1 MASLFE
7 DVPGMIS
14 NFASNT
20 ASRATKVTQSVA
32 SAGTSNL
39 VLYGLLILA
48 AIVIYLMLTGYK
60 LPSLGTVDI
69 RSTKSKA
76 MDDAHVF
83 WKSGST
89 GVGNNL
95 RITDDL
101 LPADMNN
108 KYTYHFDLLLTN
120 SRNISNVAG
129 PYRHIF
135 HRGSSDLYNDSSPVA
150 LAGPSQPFPDF
161 GLPKRLNPGVFLD
174 PNTNDIIIFVDTK
187 SKTGEVYRESA
198 RIADVPLDKPLR
210 LTVTVSNAVLEVD
223 LNCKL
228 ELTKVLAGEPKP
240 VENVLYG
247 LCGQGAAEAA
257 IQNLIVWPFA
267 LPSKALLEFCP
278 MPVPAFTAPNFKGQC
293 GSKTDTT
300 LMPPTS
306 KDDKSGGMTPDKWLT
321 NTA

>member
-7 DVPGMIS
+7 DVPGMFS

-20 ASRATKVTQSVA
+20 ADKAAKATQSVA
-32 SAGTSNL
+32 SIGPKNL
-39 VLYGLLILA
+39 LLYGLLVLA
-48 AIVIYLMLTGYK
+48 VIVIYLMLTGFK
-60 LPSLGTVDI
+60 PPSFDSLDF
-69 RSTKSKA
+69 RSKKSKA
-76 MDDAHVF
+76 MDNAHTF

-89 GVGNNL
+89 GIGSNL

-108 KYTYHFDLLLTN
+108 RYTYHFDLLLTN
-120 SRNISNVAG
+120 SRNVSNVAG

-135 HRGSSDLYNDSSPVA
+135 HRGSSELYTDNIVSA
-150 LAGPSQPFPDF
+150 ITGPAQQFPSF

-187 SKTGEVYRESA
+187 SKTGDVYRESA

-210 LTVTVSNAVLEVD
+210 LSITVSNKVLEVN

-240 VENVLYG
+240 VENILYG

-257 IQNLIVWPFA
+257 VQNLIVWPFA
-267 LPSKALLEFCP
+267 LPSDTLLEFCP
-278 MPVPAFTAPNFKGQC
+278 MPVPAFTAPNLQGVQC
-293 GSKTDTT
+293 GSKTDSA

-306 KDDKSGGMTPDKWLT
+306 DGKSSGMTPDQWLK
-321 NTA
+321 NTL